1 MKQLST
7 LDIVEDQEKTI
18 VKTES
23 NDIEKISVGEF
34 LNEEDDFFE
43 DSEEQEEEPEKI
55 ESPIQTESTIEKTRT
70 PISKDRSYYMRKA
83 RRKAAI
89 IDIVMCRI
97 CSAISGMDSDNYK
110 LSFDEKMEVQE
121 AFADYEE
128 VTENEIL
135 TPSQELVI
143 SLIGVTAGKLIQA
156 SGDISKRKKE
166 EKVKKAK
173 IEIEKATTQEEKREK
188 EVNLKAIR
196 EVEKVTPVRK
206 KFRINKRTGLYEYPE
221 KGGRRLTQDKQY
233 QKPAAWVKEI
243 HDRMTE
249 EGASDKDINA
259 AILSE
264 IQETG
269 KIY

>member
-7 LDIVEDQEKTI
+7 IDIVEEQEDEVVNAKD
-18 VKTES
+18 S
-23 NDIEKISVGEF
+23 DIEKISVGDF
-34 LNEEDDFFE
+34 LNDDDDFLNDTE
-43 DSEEQEEEPEKI
+43 DHQVEPEKI
-55 ESPIQTESTIEKTRT
+55 DDPIEEERVSV
-70 PISKDRSYYMRKA
+70 SKDRSYYMRKA

-97 CSAISGMDSDNYK
+97 CSAISGMNSENYK
-110 LSFDEKMEVQE
+110 LSFEEKMEVQE

-128 VTENEIL
+128 VTKYEIL

-156 SGDISKRKKE
+156 SGDITKRKKE

-173 IEIEKATTQEEKREK
+173 SEIEKASTQEEKREK

-196 EVEKVTPVRK
+196 EAEKVAPIRK
-206 KFRINKRTGLYEYPE
+206 KFRINKKTGFYEYPE
-221 KGGRRLTQDKQY
+221 KGGRRLKQDEQF

-243 HDRMTE
+243 HDNMTE
-249 EGASDKDINA
+249 SGASDKEINS
-259 AILSE
+259 AILAD
-264 IQETG
+264 IQKTG

>member
-7 LDIVEDQEKTI
+7 VDIVEGQEEI
-18 VKTES
+18 IHNVKDI
-23 NDIEKISVGEF
+23 DIEKISVGDF
-34 LNEEDDFFE
+34 LNDDDDFF
-43 DSEEQEEEPEKI
+43 DNTEEPQEE
-55 ESPIQTESTIEKTRT
+55 TEEAKAPIEKENTST
-70 PISKDRSYYMRKA
+70 SKDRSYYMRKA

-97 CSAISGMDSDNYK
+97 CSAISGMDSENYK

-128 VTENEIL
+128 VTANEIL

-173 IEIEKATTQEEKREK
+173 IEIENAATQEEKREK
-188 EVNLKAIR
+188 EVSLKAIR
-196 EVEKVTPVRK
+196 TAEKVDPVRK
-206 KFRINKRTGLYEYPE
+206 KFRINKKTGFYEYPE
-221 KGGRRLTQDKQY
+221 KGGRRLKQENQY

-243 HDRMTE
+243 HDKMSE
-249 EGASDKDINA
+249 DGASDKEINA